1 MTARNDYVENLI
13 RTTHLKLCKD
23 RRISVFCVS
32 NKTYKKNSRRARI
45 HDLLI
50 KGSGIPALRSHCHKI
65 PAQAQFRVAHH
76 FLTIRLKALVQ
87 RVQLW
92 LAGGSEETMPND
104 ATVQKLLDKLRN
116 DLQKVPQ
123 NFTSVLFVC
132 LFLSFPFLN
141 SFMGSLVQNA
151 RKAL

>member
-1 MTARNDYVENLI
+1 MTARINYVEKLI

-32 NKTYKKNSRRARI
+32 NKTYKENKRRSKI

-50 KGSGIPALRSHCHKI
+50 KGSGIPELRSHCHKI

-92 LAGGSEETMPND
+92 LAGGSEETMLND
-104 ATVQKLLDKLRN
+104 ATIQKLLNRLRN
-116 DLQKVPQ
+116 DLQKVPKIS
-123 NFTSVLFVC
+123 T
-132 LFLSFPFLN
+132 LSCPF
-141 SFMGSLVQNA
+141 
-151 RKAL
+151 